1 MADKQLMRE
10 ELKTFFDIAWHSK
23 HMFCMYCKLYEHDET
38 RINLLKSVSSEF
50 FGDLQSMWHEQ
61 ILLDICKLMDPCR
74 GKNLTVDYFLC
85 KLSNQFTGE
94 ETVRIEKFVKD
105 ADPLLNKARQPR
117 NKFIAHIDKEKTMAG
132 RPLGGLSNNEIEA
145 GMQMCKMINDFYDN
159 FQDILNVI
167 SSKINGSTPEEYLMP
182 LDPTGVVAEEFI
194 SFLEKSKSLV
204 RSIS

>member
-23 HMFCMYCKLYEHDET
+23 HMFCMYCKLYEHDEA
-38 RINLLKSVSSEF
+38 RINLLNSVSSEF

-85 KLSNQFTGE
+85 KLSNQFTGG
-94 ETVRIEKFVKD
+94 ETVRIEKFIKD
-105 ADPLLNKARQPR
+105 ADPLLKKARQPR
-117 NKFIAHIDKEKTMAG
+117 NKFIAHIDKKKTMVG
-132 RPLGGLSNNEIEA
+132 LPLGGLSSDEIKDVK
-145 GMQMCKMINDFYDN
+145 QMCIMINDFYND
-159 FQDILNVI
+159 FQDILNLI

-182 LDPTGVVAEEFI
+182 LDTIGIAAEEFI

-204 RSIS
+204 R